1 MPRDIQIK
9 SNKDIFKKK
18 KTKQKNNNVININEQ
33 CIYILKH
40 RWEITFFTF
49 FFFLV
54 ILYIE
59 IYSNQIRFIDQIAH

>member
-40 RWEITFFTF
+40 T
-49 FFFLV
+49 
-54 ILYIE
+54 
-59 IYSNQIRFIDQIAH
+59 